1 MPLERVLAAVA
12 NATSTAAQSNPVH
25 PPANSTT
32 AVAAV
37 PAQLAPA
44 AANST
49 VASGIVPAIQNFASG
64 FATNMTAVTLTMDN
78 AAIDIGKAAV
88 IFLVIAG
95 VLLWFSHVN
104 KHLGKEL
111 LEGGIII
118 GLFIEFGVPVLMS
131 IHL

>member
-1 MPLERVLAAVA
+1 MILQAAS
-12 NATSTAAQSNPVH
+12 NATITPVA
-25 PPANSTT
+25 PPELAPASPANST
-32 AVAAV
+32 A
-37 PAQLAPA
+37 
-44 AANST
+44 
-49 VASGIVPAIQNFASG
+49 ASGVVPAIQGFANA
-64 FATNMTAVTLTMDN
+64 FATNMSAVTLTLDN

-95 VLLWFSHVN
+95 VLLWFSRVN

-131 IHL
+131 IHY